1 MDGKNFTYDKLKENT
16 VYVDWHCTKTFKM
29 QKNVYQSG
37 CIVLDTVKTA
47 IILGVEIDECLT
59 WSVLI
64 DFLCKKLSKKI
75 GILCRLRTFMSKCSV
90 TDNL

>member
-1 MDGKNFTYDKLKENT
+1 ML
-16 VYVDWHCTKTFKM
+16 
-29 QKNVYQSG
+29 KNVYQSG
-37 CIVLDTVKTA
+37 YIVLDTVKTA
-47 IILGVEIDECLT
+47 IILGVEIVECLT

-75 GILCRLRTFMSKCSV
+75 GILCCLRTFMYKCSV